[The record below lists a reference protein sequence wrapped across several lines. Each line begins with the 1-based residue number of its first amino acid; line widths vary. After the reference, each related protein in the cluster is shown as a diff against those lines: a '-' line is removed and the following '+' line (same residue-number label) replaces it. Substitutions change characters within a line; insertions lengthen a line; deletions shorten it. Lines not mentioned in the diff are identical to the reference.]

1 MNFVGNFFVPCSRL
15 TCSSLR
21 HLAVSVVSAAL
32 PREGG
37 KALCELMDHSESVQ
51 QAVYNDCLKT
61 NRKIRISNILHKMLT
76 NKVVTKEDLEEE
88 EYGKHRCC
96 SGNISYE
103 EQLLLMI
110 LNGLSHVVTSEP
122 I

>member
-1 MNFVGNFFVPCSRL
+1 MFQTDVFFPSPPSSKCRLCSP
-15 TCSSLR
+15 
-21 HLAVSVVSAAL
+21 AK
-32 PREGG
+32 GG
-37 KALCELMDHSESVQ
+37 SE
-51 QAVYNDCLKT
+51 
-61 NRKIRISNILHKMLT
+61 
-76 NKVVTKEDLEEE
+76 EDLEEE

-96 SGNISYE
+96 SGDISYE

>member
-32 PREGG
+32 PREDR

-122 I
+122 V